1 LKTKILVADHQ
12 AFSKHPSSVL
22 RVLENL
28 GPGVVLAEFHSGGEK
43 SRQVDI
49 LFANRYGLHLLEL
62 KNKKGPIRVESYD
75 SWFVGGEPLVNG
87 AESPAK
93 QAEKTADS
101 LQDRLNERFG
111 KSRNSREKLNV
122 FPWVVLVEQHP
133 ESSWEGRSLPPV
145 QRLSR
150 SSVVNGVENLSVEV
164 LNKRA
169 KYSQNQTLNDEM
181 LANLERI
188 LGGGFT
194 APAESKLFG
203 QLLDCQTR
211 NGLDRVSV
219 IARRQGG
226 SFESQP
232 VLTNSE
238 GRFEIGALP
247 QGVYDL
253 KFRLPSGYSD
263 PVKIEIHLMPGL
275 KTTMPVLVYREGM
288 TPEERSRLSKVEHNQ
303 EVAKQQAERFRAAAA
318 ASHKEIEQHS
328 ERISTLEGELEAMFE
343 LLAELRDQQ
352 VNIANNSQATSV
364 EHIEHGIDDR
374 KAELENKRELRLEL
388 IEQSSHLELHASSLM
403 AVIEG
408 RVAAIEDRISLV
420 ERNQRKLDA
429 EHVKAERDQAQI
441 AKERW
446 VTEQVDAE
454 KLSENQQ
461 RFTRAMTVSA
471 LVGTV
476 GGILSLQPLPGPDI
490 VILTPLQV
498 GLVMSISRIY
508 GREMTQDMVVKI
520 IAALGAGMVGQHA
533 TVLLYKLIPGA
544 WALGAI
550 TVPATFVA
558 LGWATAKFLERGTM
572 PSSAERKD
580 VMVRIKNALTD
591 PVLLKEAKET
601 ASSVVQEFRSQGASS
616 LKPETIRDIFEGVS
630 RDHPELGKRLSDHL
644 NAPKKPKDTD

>member
-28 GPGVVLAEFHSGGEK
+28 GPGVVLAEFNSGGDW
-43 SRQVDI
+43 SRQVDV
-49 LFANRYGLHLLEL
+49 LFANEYGLHLIEL
-62 KNKKGPIRVESYD
+62 KGHSGPITAESNGP
-75 SWFVGGEPLVNG
+75 WLVNG
-87 AESPAK
+87 KPMANGKNQESPPD
-93 QAEKTADS
+93 QAVNTSDK
-101 LQDRLNERFG
+101 LKKRLHRDWAQPHGIKEFEVLPWIVLVNTHP
-111 KSRNSREKLNV
+111 NSR
-122 FPWVVLVEQHP
+122 F
-133 ESSWEGRSLPPV
+133 EGRQFPDV
-145 QRLSR
+145 VHGGRR
-150 SSVVNGVENLSVEV
+150 CWIVNGIANLKLED

-169 KYSQNQTLNDEM
+169 QYGKKDEKKICFVSSA
-181 LANLERI
+181 LKDLESCI
-188 LGGGFT
+188 GVGFT
-194 APAESKLFG
+194 APDEGRIWG
-203 QLLDCQTR
+203 QLLDSQTK
-211 NGLDRVSV
+211 NGAPQVNLTAQRRDCNFRSPPTTTDKQGCFAFDNLKPGEYDLIFSLPNEYSEPKQVQVSLLPGFKIMPPILLYRSGEIV
-219 IARRQGG
+219 EERDQLSQEKQDQATLEQ
-226 SFESQP
+226 SKQFESDSKS
-232 VLTNSE
+232 L
-238 GRFEIGALP
+238 
-247 QGVYDL
+247 
-253 KFRLPSGYSD
+253 
-263 PVKIEIHLMPGL
+263 
-275 KTTMPVLVYREGM
+275 RE
-288 TPEERSRLSKVEHNQ
+288 ENKLL
-303 EVAKQQAERFRAAAA
+303 
-318 ASHKEIEQHS
+318 S
-328 ERISTLEGELEAMFE
+328 ERIETLEVELEKSVSRREQVQIRNTQGGISSGAPTVDIKALERLINDQTVELTNNRE
-343 LLAELRDQQ
+343 LLLMRAKR
-352 VNIANNSQATSV
+352 SV
-364 EHIEHGIDDR
+364 Q
-374 KAELENKRELRLEL
+374 LEFRA
-388 IEQSSHLELHASSLM
+388 SHM
-403 AVIEG
+403 
-408 RVAAIEDRISLV
+408 
-420 ERNQRKLDA
+420 QRQLPD
-429 EHVKAERDQAQI
+429 
-441 AKERW
+441 
-446 VTEQVDAE
+446 
-454 KLSENQQ
+454 NQQ

-572 PSSAERKD
+572 PSNAERKD